1 MHSNAKI
8 MGKLLANRLSPHLN
22 NLVSHSQTV
31 FIKGR
36 SILDNFQ
43 YMQGA
48 VNHFHRSKTPML
60 FLKLKATEQGILSQV
75 GSDPIRIRTSLYADD
90 ASFFLKPTQQ
100 DLTAVQRVLAAFG
113 TATGLE
119 ANIRRRYNKLAVV
132 NLH

>member
-1 MHSNAKI
+1 MQAIHQLYNLRASHWNLLNPANVILILNKGVIRAADYRLISLMHSMAKI

-22 NLVSHSQTV
+22 NLVSHSQTA

-60 FLKLKATEQGILSQV
+60 FLKLDVTKAFDS
-75 GSDPIRIRTSLYADD
+75 IRWDYIWKFYR
-90 ASFFLKPTQQ
+90 
-100 DLTAVQRVLAAFG
+100 G
-113 TATGLE
+113 
-119 ANIRRRYNKLAVV
+119 
-132 NLH
+132 

>member
-1 MHSNAKI
+1 MHSMAKI

-43 YMQGA
+43 YVQGA

-75 GSDPIRIRTSLYADD
+75 GSGPIRIRTSLYADEK
-90 ASFFLKPTQQ
+90 SLFIKPTQH
-100 DLTAVQRVLAAFG
+100 DLTA
-113 TATGLE
+113 
-119 ANIRRRYNKLAVV
+119 I
-132 NLH
+132 